1 MLRGC
6 SPTIY
11 TLEHPCDLPGLF
23 CYVVYTSYTLE
34 TASMLSDRMDCDIH
48 MSRRNSD
55 VVGTDAENSSSTSQR
70 TRWRLWRW
78 SMCVHAYVCGRSHAT
93 P

>member
-11 TLEHPCDLPGLF
+11 TLEHPRDLPGLF

-48 MSRRNSD
+48 M
-55 VVGTDAENSSSTSQR
+55 
-70 TRWRLWRW
+70 
-78 SMCVHAYVCGRSHAT
+78 
-93 P
+93 